1 MLLKFIL
8 IHQNLT
14 LWLDNLVRGK
24 GLEPS
29 RPFGHSHLKAARL
42 PIPPT
47 PHDAYSC
54 YLGISL
60 DFDAASSAFAG
71 AGVTV
76 CTAFSTCTLSIT
88 PCPCDGVAY
97 I

>member
-8 IHQNLT
+8 IHQNLM
-14 LWLDNLVRGK
+14 LWLDILVRGK

-47 PHDAYSC
+47 PRDSFITSVF
-54 YLGISL
+54 LLPWSQ
-60 DFDAASSAFAG
+60 
-71 AGVTV
+71 
-76 CTAFSTCTLSIT
+76 TCQPLLAHPS
-88 PCPCDGVAY
+88 GSH
-97 I
+97 